1 MKKEKRVVISV
12 INDVIY
18 DQRVHR
24 IALFLNSI
32 GYEVL
37 VIGRKL
43 PNSQNIDDFPFR
55 IVLLRLPINKGP
67 FFYILFQIV
76 LFFRLLFTRSD
87 IFHSNDLDT
96 LLPNFLVS
104 KLRNKTL
111 VYDSHELF
119 THVPELKN
127 RPIIRK
133 IWQTV
138 ERIIFP
144 RIKYVITV
152 NESIASFYHKQYGN
166 SIIVVRNV
174 PMNITI
180 KQKKR
185 SDFALPVDKKMIIM
199 QGNGIN
205 IDRGAEELLLSMKFI
220 DNNVFLVYAGGG
232 DVFEKLMMM
241 AQQENLNEKVFFFRK
256 MPYSVLMSLTSLA
269 DCGATLDKPSNLNY
283 LYSLPNK
290 LFDYIKAG
298 IPILASDLPEVS
310 KIVKEYHIGLV
321 IKNHYPEEIANFL
334 NKILFEI
341 PSYFW
346 SEGLQKAAINFDW
359 NSESNKIRSLY
370 EKISSKQKI

>member
-1 MKKEKRVVISV
+1 MVKTSKRVVISV

-18 DQRVHR
+18 DQRVQKV
-24 IALFLNSI
+24 AFLLNSI
-32 GYEVL
+32 GFDVL

-43 PNSQNIDDFPFR
+43 PSTQKVGKFPFR
-55 IVLLRLPINKGP
+55 IVLLRLPVNKGP
-67 FFYILFQIV
+67 FFYILFQIF

-104 KLRNKTL
+104 KLRNKEL

-127 RPIIRK
+127 RPLIRK

-138 ERIIFP
+138 EKIIFP
-144 RIKYVITV
+144 KLRYVITV
-152 NESIASFYHKQYGN
+152 NDSIANFYHKQYGN
-166 SIIVVRNV
+166 SVIVVRNV
-174 PMNITI
+174 PMNISI
-180 KQKKR
+180 QQRKR
-185 SDFALPVDKKMIIM
+185 SDFGLPSDKKMIIM
-199 QGNGIN
+199 QGSGIN
-205 IDRGAEELLLSMKFI
+205 IDRGAEELLLSMKFV
-220 DNNVFLVYAGGG
+220 NNAFLVFAGSG
-232 DVFEKLMMM
+232 DVFEKLMIMT
-241 AQQENLNEKVFFFRK
+241 QQENLQEKVFFFRK
-256 MPYSVLMSLTSLA
+256 MPYTTLMSLTSLA
-269 DCGATLDKPSNLNY
+269 NCGVTLDKPSNLNY

-310 KIVKEYHIGLV
+310 KIVKEYNIGLIV
-321 IKNHYPEEIANFL
+321 KNHDPEEIAIFL

-346 SEGLQKAAINFDW
+346 SEGLKKAAAHFDW
-359 NSESNKIRSLY
+359 NLESNKIRSLY
-370 EKISSKQKI
+370 EKISAK